1 MTPTT
6 APDTPNSRRDLHPRH
21 EHLRTRPPGVKPPRS
36 TLTPTPTTAAPTSW
50 SASPAKTPSPFSA
63 TSPETRTSPPPS
75 SPASAPFARATVG
88 WFDRQTKQYRRIEVD
103 QQCELLSL
111 IGDIAQADDGP
122 QVHAHVVVGLAD
134 GTTRGGRLL
143 AAEIWPTLEVIIR
156 EAPAHLRKTSH
167 PELGLALIDPERT
180 S

>member
-1 MTPTT
+1 MKTT
-6 APDTPNSRRDLHPRH
+6 ALDPDPQTDHGRAYILVGESGEDAFAILSQFARDQNL
-21 EHLRTRPPGVKPPRS
+21 
-36 TLTPTPTTAAPTSW
+36 TAAQLTGVG
-50 SASPAKTPSPFSA
+50 A
-63 TSPETRTSPPPS
+63 
-75 SPASAPFARATVG
+75 FAQATVG

-134 GTTRGGRLL
+134 GTTRGGHLL

-167 PELGLALIDPERT
+167 PELGLALIDPDRT
-180 S
+180 T